1 MPNFR
6 VNLAARPPVRLSAL
20 SVLLAMTTVS
30 CQTSHPVE
38 TIVYGRTWTGDSA
51 KPWVTAVAIAGDTI
65 VATGDSADLAKLVG
79 PQTRVISG
87 GGGLIVPGLTDEHVH
102 FLDSGYQLSS
112 VDLRDASTP
121 AEFVTRIKNFIAER
135 KPGEWVLGGNW
146 DHEKW
151 PGSPLPRREWLDS
164 VSSKNPVF
172 VQRLDGHMGVAN
184 SVALKAAGITRNT
197 KDVPGGTIVRDPRT
211 HEPTGVLKD
220 NAMDQMFGAIPSGTA
235 EQDDAAM
242 HRALEFVASKGV
254 TAVSA
259 VSSPW
264 NEVAAFKRARAAG
277 TLTMRVSIYPAL
289 SQWHRVADTVKAD
302 GPGDDWIRLAG
313 VKGFA
318 DGSLGSTTAWF
329 FEPYTDDPTTSGFPV
344 TPPDSLHAWISAAD
358 SLGLQVVVHAIG
370 ERANATLLDIYD
382 SVITAH
388 GPRDRRFRIEHAQ
401 HLRPQDVDR
410 MARLNIVASMQPYH
424 VIDDGRWA
432 AKRLGP
438 VRVHD
443 AYVFRALLD
452 HKVHLAFG
460 SDWMVAPIDPIL
472 GLYAAVTRR
481 TLDGKNPGG
490 WLPDQ
495 KISLEEALRSYTVEG
510 AYGAFAEQ
518 YRGSLTPGRK
528 ADLVIFDRDL
538 TKVPAETLDQASVKL
553 TMVGGKVV
561 YKAN

>member
-1 MPNFR
+1 MPTLR
-6 VNLAARPPVRLSAL
+6 THLSAL
-20 SVLLAMTTVS
+20 SASFILSALTALSALS
-30 CQTSHPVE
+30 CQTQPKADAV
-38 TIVYGRTWTGDSA
+38 VFGRAWTGDSA
-51 KPWVTAVAIAGDTI
+51 KPWVTAIAISGDSI
-65 VATGDSADLAKLVG
+65 VATGDSAEMARRVG
-79 PQTRVISG
+79 PQTLVLSG
-87 GGGLIVPGLTDEHVH
+87 GAGLIVPGMTDEHVH

-112 VDLRDASTP
+112 VDLRDATSP
-121 AEFVTRIKNFIAER
+121 VEFVTRIKNFIAER
-135 KPGEWVLGGNW
+135 QPGEWVLGGNW

-151 PGSPLPRREWLDS
+151 PGSPLPRKEWLDS
-164 VSSKNPVF
+164 VSAKNPIF

-184 SVALKAAGITRNT
+184 SLALKAAGITKDT
-197 KDVPGGTIVRDPRT
+197 KDIAGGTIVRDPKT

-220 NAMDQMFGAIPSGTA
+220 NAMDPVFGVIPAGTA

-242 HRALEFVASKGV
+242 RRAMEFVASKGV

-277 TLTMRVSIYPAL
+277 KLTLRVSIYPAL
-289 SQWHRVADTVKAD
+289 SQWHRVADTLKAD

-318 DGSLGSTTAWF
+318 DGSLGSGTAWF
-329 FEPYTDDPTTSGFPV
+329 FEPYSDAPNTSGFPV

-382 SVITAH
+382 SVMKAH

-401 HLRPQDVDR
+401 HLRPQDVEH
-410 MARLNIVASMQPYH
+410 MARLDVVASMQPYH
-424 VIDDGRWA
+424 LIDDGRWA
-432 AKRLGP
+432 EKRLGP
-438 VRVHD
+438 VRIHD
-443 AYVFRALLD
+443 AYVFRDLID

-460 SDWMVAPIDPIL
+460 SDWSVAPIDPIL

-495 KISLEEALRSYTVEG
+495 KISLEEALHSYTVEG
-510 AYGAFAEQ
+510 AYGAFAEK
-518 YRGSLTPGRK
+518 YRGALVPGKK
-528 ADLVIFDRDL
+528 ADLVILDRDL
-538 TKVPAETLDQASVKL
+538 TRIPAETIDQASVKL

-561 YKAN
+561 YRAP

>member
-1 MPNFR
+1 MPPTPAHR
-6 VNLAARPPVRLSAL
+6 SVLPTSLLLSALTALSAL
-20 SVLLAMTTVS
+20 S
-30 CQTSHPVE
+30 CQTQPKVDA
-38 TIVYGRTWTGDSA
+38 VVFGRAWTGDST
-51 KPWVTAVAIAGDTI
+51 KPWVTAIAVSGDSI
-65 VATGDSADLAKLVG
+65 VATGDSTVIARMVG
-79 PQTRVISG
+79 PKTQIHSAA
-87 GGGLIVPGLTDEHVH
+87 GGLVVPGMTDEHVH

-135 KPGEWVLGGNW
+135 KPGEWILGGNW

-151 PGSPLPRREWLDS
+151 PGSPLPRKEWLDS
-164 VSSKNPVF
+164 ISRNNPIF

-184 SVALKAAGITRNT
+184 SLALKAAGITRET
-197 KDVPGGTIVRDPRT
+197 KDIAGGTIVRDPKT

-220 NAMDQMFGAIPSGTA
+220 NAMDPVFGAIPSATA

-242 HRALEFVASKGV
+242 RRALEFVASKGV

-264 NEVAAFKRARAAG
+264 NEVAAFKRAKAAG
-277 TLTMRVSIYPAL
+277 TLTVRVSDYPAL
-289 SQWHRVADTVKAD
+289 SQWKRVADTMKAD
-302 GPGDDWIRLAG
+302 GPGDQWFRLAG

-318 DGSLGSTTAWF
+318 DGSLGSGTAWF
-329 FEPYTDDPTTSGFPV
+329 FEPYSDAPNTSGFPV
-344 TPPDSLHAWISAAD
+344 TPPESLYAWTSAAD

-382 SVITAH
+382 SVMTHH
-388 GPRDRRFRIEHAQ
+388 GARDRRFRIEHAQ
-401 HLRPQDVDR
+401 HLRPQDVEH
-410 MARLNIVASMQPYH
+410 MARLNVVASMQPYH

-432 AKRLGP
+432 EKRLGP

-510 AYGAFAEQ
+510 AYGAFAEK
-518 YRGSLTPGRK
+518 YRGSLTPGKK
-528 ADLVIFDRDL
+528 ADIVIFDRDL
-538 TKVPAETLDQASVKL
+538 TKVAPETLDQAAVKL

-561 YKAN
+561 YQAN